1 MRFLTQIAQIAQ
13 IFTPIVSIASAISIY
28 FILTGVSLHY
38 RKTQLPIHRFWIFY
52 FCKRVLLLANKSAS
66 GVFWLN
72 LHYSQYQNLKI
83 SI

>member
-38 RKTQLPIHRFWIFY
+38 RKTQLPIHRF
-52 FCKRVLLLANKSAS
+52 
-66 GVFWLN
+66 
-72 LHYSQYQNLKI
+72 
-83 SI
+83 